1 MAYGSLGIF
10 ISKSY
15 VSKDSSFSISNGLSK
30 KDPHFSRTK
39 LGVVG
44 VVGVCGRSLVSSVGN
59 IEYDRTGY

>member
-1 MAYGSLGIF
+1 MADGSLGIF

-44 VVGVCGRSLVSSVGN
+44 VCGRSLVSSVGN